1 MSIQKKSLIG
11 NLKTAQKAIVATID
25 ATKPLQPVAGQPGLV
40 SAKRDTVKMAKHGTL
55 TMAKHGT
62 LTMAKHG
69 KLAMA
74 KRGKQL
80 ATAKAA
86 DFIAKR

>member
-11 NLKTAQKAIVATID
+11 NLKTAQKAIVAALD
-25 ATKPLQPVAGQPGLV
+25 ATKPLRPVAGQPGLTT
-40 SAKRDTVKMAKHGTL
+40 AKRESN
-55 TMAKHGT
+55 

-74 KRGKQL
+74 KRGKAL
-80 ATAKAA
+80 ATAKAGSQITMA
-86 DFIAKR
+86 KKVDFITAKR